1 MPLKQQ
7 IAAKQAKEKP
17 TLRRNPEVDAKIDEF
32 IRTNPKIHEYY
43 MGLTK
48 EELVRKAILAKVQRS
63 EYSNQRNEAIA
74 AWVEEHPDLKAK
86 IEERIKSVPA
96 ERRQRAFIT
105 MARTEAVKETL
116 KASQGQGIRA

>member
-7 IAAKQAKEKP
+7 IAAKQAKEQP

-48 EELVRKAILAKVQRS
+48 EELVRKAILGKVQRS
-63 EYSNQRNEAIA
+63 EYSNQRNQEIA
-74 AWVEEHPDLKAK
+74 AWVEEHPELKAK
-86 IEERIKSVPA
+86 IEERIKNVPV
-96 ERRQRAFIT
+96 ERRQRAFVTI
-105 MARTEAVKETL
+105 ARTEAVKETL

>member
-7 IAAKQAKEKP
+7 LAEKQAKEQP
-17 TLRRNPEVDAKIDEF
+17 AIRRNPEVDAKIDEF

-63 EYSNQRNEAIA
+63 EYSNQRNQAIA

-86 IEERIKSVPA
+86 IEERIKNVPA

-116 KASQGQGIRA
+116 KTSQGQGIRA